1 MFARMR
7 IQDRKKQDKGAALCN
22 PFEMGHCMK
31 TKVIYKCSYC
41 GYESPKWMGKCQTC
55 DSWNTFEEI
64 TCELKTNSSTIK
76 NKTSAKR
83 LSEVLAGNS
92 DRIVTSISEFN
103 RVLGGGIVKDS
114 IIILTARPG
123 AGKSTLL
130 LQVADDVANKGY
142 KVLYASA
149 EESDSQIKS
158 RSDRILNGSKSN
170 IWVYCDTSL
179 NHVLASIEELD
190 PDLIIID
197 SIQTFTLEEH
207 NSRPGS
213 PIQTME
219 CANELLKIAKNNS
232 RPRAVIM
239 VGQMTK
245 DDEIAGLRALEH
257 LVDAVLILNGE
268 NGEELRGAWCSKNR
282 FGSTGEIGFFS
293 MTEQGMLSIDNP
305 SEFFMTQ
312 RGEGQK
318 VSGSAL
324 TVIKEGTRPIIVE
337 IESLVSKSFTP
348 YPSRIAECLRRDQ
361 LNTLISI
368 LEQRGKIN
376 LYDKN
381 VVIKTTGGLQLK
393 EQSASLAIIMCIVS
407 SVKDRAIPNDTV
419 FVADV
424 GLTGELKKVP
434 SIEARIR
441 EIDRMGFKRV
451 YIAKNTLRDSSRFKN
466 LEIIELNTLHDVI
479 LDLNM
484 KSAAKTENEF
494 TITK

>member
-1 MFARMR
+1 
-7 IQDRKKQDKGAALCN
+7 
-22 PFEMGHCMK
+22 MGRYMK
-31 TKVIYKCSYC
+31 TKVIYRCSNC
-41 GYESPKWMGKCQTC
+41 GSESPKWLGKCQNC
-55 DSWNTFEEI
+55 EEWNTFEES
-64 TCELKTNSSTIK
+64 ENQPKTTFSPSK
-76 NKTSAKR
+76 RKTSPKR
-83 LSEVLAGNS
+83 LSEVLTSNS

-158 RSDRILNGSKSN
+158 RSDRILNGRKSN
-170 IWVYCDTSL
+170 IWIYSDTSM

-232 RPRAVIM
+232 HPRAVIM

-245 DDEIAGLRALEH
+245 EDEMAGLRALEH

-324 TVIKEGTRPIIVE
+324 AVIKEGTRPIIVE

-393 EQSASLAIIMCIVS
+393 EQAVSLAIIMCIVS
-407 SVKDRAIPNDTV
+407 SVKDKAIPNDTV

-451 YIAKNTLRDSSRFKN
+451 YIAKNTLRDSLKFKN
-466 LEIIELNTLHDVI
+466 LEIIELNTLYDVI
-479 LDLNM
+479 LDLKM
-484 KSAAKTENEF
+484 KTATKTETEF
-494 TITK
+494 PIIEDI

>member
-1 MFARMR
+1 
-7 IQDRKKQDKGAALCN
+7 
-22 PFEMGHCMK
+22 MK
-31 TKVIYKCSYC
+31 TKTVYRCSHC
-41 GYESPKWMGKCQTC
+41 GCESPKWLGKCQSC
-55 DSWNTFEEI
+55 ESWNSFEEY
-64 TCELKTNSSTIK
+64 TSQPKVSSSASTR
-76 NKTSAKR
+76 KTSAKR
-83 LSEVLAGNS
+83 LSEVLPGNS

-114 IIILTARPG
+114 IVILTARPG

-130 LQVADDVANKGY
+130 LQVADDVAAKGF

-158 RSDRILNGSKSN
+158 RSDRIRGGVKSN
-170 IWVYCDTSL
+170 IWVYSDTSM
-179 NHVLASIEELD
+179 NHVLASIEDLD

-219 CANELLKIAKNNS
+219 CANELLKVAKNNS

-257 LVDAVLILNGE
+257 LVDAVLILSGE

-293 MTEQGMLSIDNP
+293 MTERGMISIDNP
-305 SEFFMTQ
+305 SEYFMTQ
-312 RGEGQK
+312 RGVDQK

-324 TVIKEGTRPIIVE
+324 TVIKEGTRPIVVE
-337 IESLVSKSFTP
+337 IESLISKSFTP

-368 LEQRGKIN
+368 LEQRGKTN

-381 VVIKTTGGLQLK
+381 VVIKTTGGLTLK
-393 EQSASLAIIMCIVS
+393 EQASSLAIIMCIVS
-407 SVKDRAIPNDTV
+407 SVKDIPIPNDTV

-451 YIAKNTLRDSSRFKN
+451 YVAKNAVRDSAKFKKV
-466 LEIIELNTLHDVI
+466 EIIELDTLYDVI
-479 LDLNM
+479 VNLKM
-484 KSAAKTENEF
+484 KS
-494 TITK
+494 

>member
-1 MFARMR
+1 
-7 IQDRKKQDKGAALCN
+7 
-22 PFEMGHCMK
+22 MGRCMK
-31 TKVIYKCSYC
+31 TKVVYRCSNC
-41 GYESPKWMGKCQTC
+41 GSESPKWLGKCQIC
-55 DSWNTFEEI
+55 EEWNTFEES
-64 TCELKTNSSTIK
+64 ENLPKTTSSTSK
-76 NKTSAKR
+76 RKTSPKR
-83 LSEVLAGNS
+83 LSEVLASNS

-130 LQVADDVANKGY
+130 LQVADDIADQGY

-149 EESDSQIKS
+149 EESESQIKS
-158 RSDRILNGSKSN
+158 RSDRILKGSKSN
-170 IWVYCDTSL
+170 IWIYSDTSM
-179 NHVLASIEELD
+179 NHVLDSIEEID

-219 CANELLKIAKNNS
+219 CANELLKIAKNS
-232 RPRAVIM
+232 TRPRAVIL

-293 MTEQGMLSIDNP
+293 MTERGMLSIDNP

-312 RGEGQK
+312 RGEDQK

-407 SVKDRAIPNDTV
+407 SVKDKSIPNDTV

-466 LEIIELNTLHDVI
+466 LQIIEMNTLYDVI

-484 KSAAKTENEF
+484 KTGPKNEVESP
-494 TITK
+494 INEDI

>member
-1 MFARMR
+1 MKECPA
-7 IQDRKKQDKGAALCN
+7 
-22 PFEMGHCMK
+22 EMGRYMK
-31 TKVIYKCSYC
+31 TKVIYRCSNC
-41 GYESPKWMGKCQTC
+41 GTESPKWLGKCHSC
-55 DSWNTFEEI
+55 EEWNTFEEL
-64 TCELKTNSSTIK
+64 ENQPQ
-76 NKTSAKR
+76 KTSSPSKRKTSPKR
-83 LSEVLAGNS
+83 LSDILASNS
-92 DRIVTSISEFN
+92 DRIVTSIGEFN

-114 IIILTARPG
+114 IFILTARPG

-130 LQVADDVANKGY
+130 LQVADDVAHQGY

-149 EESDSQIKS
+149 EESESQIKS
-158 RSDRILNGSKSN
+158 RSDRILKLSKGN
-170 IWVYCDTSL
+170 IWIYSDTSM
-179 NHVLASIEELD
+179 NNVMASIEELD

-232 RPRAVIM
+232 RPRAVIL

-393 EQSASLAIIMCIVS
+393 EQAASLAIIMCIVS
-407 SVKDRAIPNDTV
+407 SVKDKAIPNDTV

-451 YIAKNTLRDSSRFKN
+451 YIAKNALRDSSRFKN
-466 LEIIELNTLHDVI
+466 IKIMELNTLYDVI

-484 KSAAKTENEF
+484 KGSAKTETEF
-494 TITK
+494 PSPKDC

>member
-1 MFARMR
+1 
-7 IQDRKKQDKGAALCN
+7 
-22 PFEMGHCMK
+22 MK
-31 TKVIYKCSYC
+31 TKVIYRCSNC
-41 GYESPKWMGKCQTC
+41 GSESPKWLGKCPKC
-55 DSWNTFEEI
+55 AEWNTLIESEN
-64 TCELKTNSSTIK
+64 LGKTAVSER
-76 NKTSAKR
+76 KTVPKK
-83 LSEVLAGNS
+83 LSEILAGNS
-92 DRIVTSISEFN
+92 DRIVTGLHEFN

-130 LQVADDVANKGY
+130 LQVADDVARKGF

-149 EESDSQIKS
+149 EESDSQIKN
-158 RSDRILNGSKSN
+158 RFDRILPGSKSN
-170 IWVYCDTSL
+170 IWVYSDTSM
-179 NHVLASIEELD
+179 NHVLTSIEELD

-197 SIQTFTLEEH
+197 SIQTFALEDYH
-207 NSRPGS
+207 SRPGS

-219 CANELLKIAKNNS
+219 CANELLKVAKNNS

-282 FGSTGEIGFFS
+282 FGSTGEMGFFS
-293 MTEQGMLSIDNP
+293 MTEQGMMSIDNP

-312 RGEGQK
+312 RGDGRI

-368 LEQRGKIN
+368 LEQRGKVN

-381 VVIKTTGGLQLK
+381 VVIKTTGGLQIK

-407 SVKDRAIPNDTV
+407 SVKDRAIPGDTV
-419 FVADV
+419 FLADV

-434 SIEARIR
+434 AIEARIR
-441 EIDRMGFKRV
+441 EIDRMGFKRA
-451 YIAKNTLRDSSRFKN
+451 YIAKNSLRDSSKFNKV
-466 LEIIELNTLHDVI
+466 EIIELNTLYEVI
-479 LDLNM
+479 LALHM
-484 KSAAKTENEF
+484 KAEVKTETELYSVDMF
-494 TITK
+494 EEQHVESAD

>member
-1 MFARMR
+1 
-7 IQDRKKQDKGAALCN
+7 
-22 PFEMGHCMK
+22 MK
-31 TKVIYKCSYC
+31 TKVIYRCSHC

-64 TCELKTNSSTIK
+64 TSQLKPNSSSVK

-92 DRIVTSISEFN
+92 DRIVTGISEFN

-170 IWVYCDTSL
+170 IWIYSDTSM
-179 NHVLASIEELD
+179 NHVLDSIEELD

-197 SIQTFTLEEH
+197 SIQTYTLEEH

-293 MTEQGMLSIDNP
+293 MTERGMVSIDNP

-312 RGEGQK
+312 RGEGQT

-337 IESLVSKSFTP
+337 VESLVSKSFTP

-451 YIAKNTLRDSSRFKN
+451 YVGKNTVRDPSRFKN
-466 LEIIELNTLHDVI
+466 LKIIELNTLYDVI

-484 KSAAKTENEF
+484 RPVAKTDTEIPISED
-494 TITK
+494 I

>member
-1 MFARMR
+1 
-7 IQDRKKQDKGAALCN
+7 
-22 PFEMGHCMK
+22 MK
-31 TKVIYKCSYC
+31 TKVTYRCSNC
-41 GYESPKWMGKCQTC
+41 GSESPKWLGKCQNC
-55 DSWNTFEEI
+55 DSWNTFEEVI
-64 TCELKTNSSTIK
+64 SQPKTPYSQSIR
-76 NKTSAKR
+76 KTSAKK
-83 LSEVLAGNS
+83 LSEILASNS
-92 DRIVTSISEFN
+92 DRIVTNIKEFN
-103 RVLGGGIVKDS
+103 RILGGGIVKDS

-130 LQVADDVANKGY
+130 LQVADNVVSQGY

-149 EESDSQIKS
+149 EESDSQIKN
-158 RSDRILNGSKSN
+158 RSDRILNGSKSD
-170 IWVYCDTSL
+170 IWIYSDTSM
-179 NHVLASIEELD
+179 NHVLDSIEELD

-197 SIQTFTLEEH
+197 SIQTFSLEEY

-219 CANELLKIAKNNS
+219 CANELLKVAKNNR

-245 DDEIAGLRALEH
+245 EDEIAGLRALEH

-324 TVIKEGTRPIIVE
+324 AVIKEGTRPIIVE
-337 IESLVSKSFTP
+337 VESLVSKSFTP

-393 EQSASLAIIMCIVS
+393 EQSVSLAIIMCIVS
-407 SVKDRAIPNDTV
+407 SVKDKAIPNDTV

-441 EIDRMGFKRV
+441 EIDRMGFRRV
-451 YIAKNTLRDSSRFKN
+451 YVAKNAVRDAARFKK
-466 LEIIELNTLHDVI
+466 LEIVELSTLYDVI
-479 LDLNM
+479 MHLNM
-484 KSAAKTENEF
+484 KTAAKD
-494 TITK
+494 

>member
-1 MFARMR
+1 MCSSHLL
-7 IQDRKKQDKGAALCN
+7 I
-22 PFEMGHCMK
+22 EMGRYMK
-31 TKVIYKCSYC
+31 IKVIYRCSNC
-41 GYESPKWMGKCQTC
+41 GSESPKWLGKCQNC
-55 DSWNTFEEI
+55 DEWNTFEASENQ
-64 TCELKTNSSTIK
+64 LKKTFSSSER
-76 NKTSAKR
+76 KTSPKR
-83 LSEVLAGNS
+83 LSEVTTSNS

-114 IIILTARPG
+114 IIILTAGPG

-158 RSDRILNGSKSN
+158 RSDRILNGNKSN
-170 IWVYCDTSL
+170 IWIYCDTSM

-213 PIQTME
+213 PSQTME
-219 CANELLKIAKNNS
+219 CANELLKIAKKNS
-232 RPRAVIM
+232 RSRAVIM

-282 FGSTGEIGFFS
+282 FGSTGEMGFFS
-293 MTEQGMLSIDNP
+293 MTERGMLSIDNP

-312 RGEGQK
+312 REEGQK

-324 TVIKEGTRPIIVE
+324 TVIKKGTRPIIVE

-368 LEQRGKIN
+368 LEQRSKIN

-393 EQSASLAIIMCIVS
+393 EQSVSLAVIMCIVS
-407 SVKDRAIPNDTV
+407 SVKDKAIPNDIV

-451 YIAKNTLRDSSRFKN
+451 YIAKNTLKDSSRFNN
-466 LEIIELNTLHDVI
+466 LEIVEFNTLEDVI

-484 KSAAKTENEF
+484 KASAKTEAEF
-494 TITK
+494 SSTEDI

>member
-1 MFARMR
+1 
-7 IQDRKKQDKGAALCN
+7 
-22 PFEMGHCMK
+22 MK
-31 TKVIYKCSYC
+31 NKVTYRCSNC
-41 GYESPKWMGKCQTC
+41 GYEGPKWMGKCQNC
-55 DSWNTFEEI
+55 DEWNTFEELI
-64 TCELKTNSSTIK
+64 SLPKTTSNP
-76 NKTSAKR
+76 NRRKTSAKR
-83 LSEVLAGNS
+83 LSEVVSGNS

-114 IIILTARPG
+114 IIILTAKPG

-130 LQVADDVANKGY
+130 LQVADDVASKGY

-158 RSDRILNGSKSN
+158 RSDRILNGSN
-170 IWVYCDTSL
+170 DIWIYSDTSM
-179 NHVLASIEELD
+179 NNVLATVDELD

-197 SIQTFTLEEH
+197 SIQTFNLEEH

-219 CANELLKIAKNNS
+219 CANELLKIAKNSS

-293 MTEQGMLSIDNP
+293 MTEQGMVSIDNP

-312 RGEGQK
+312 RGVGQK

-324 TVIKEGTRPIIVE
+324 TVIKEGSRPIIVE

-361 LNTLISI
+361 LNTMISI

-393 EQSASLAIIMCIVS
+393 EQSVSLAIILCIVS

-434 SIEARIR
+434 SIDARLR

-451 YIAKNTLRDSSRFKN
+451 YVAKNTVRDPSRFKSI
-466 LEIIELNTLHDVI
+466 EIIELNTLYDVI
-479 LDLNM
+479 VHLNM
-484 KSAAKTENEF
+484 
-494 TITK
+494 

>member
-1 MFARMR
+1 
-7 IQDRKKQDKGAALCN
+7 
-22 PFEMGHCMK
+22 MGLYMK
-31 TKVIYKCSYC
+31 TKVIYRCSNC
-41 GYESPKWMGKCQTC
+41 GSESPKWLGKCHSC
-55 DSWNTFEEI
+55 EEWNTYEEL
-64 TCELKTNSSTIK
+64 ENQSQKTSSTNK
-76 NKTSAKR
+76 KKTSPKR
-83 LSEVLAGNS
+83 LSEILASNS
-92 DRIVTSISEFN
+92 HRIVTSIGEFN

-130 LQVADDVANKGY
+130 LQVADDVAHQGY

-149 EESDSQIKS
+149 EESESQIKS
-158 RSDRILNGSKSN
+158 RSDRILNGSKRN
-170 IWVYCDTSL
+170 IWIYSDTSM
-179 NHVLASIEELD
+179 NNVLASIEELD
-190 PDLIIID
+190 PDLIIVD

-219 CANELLKIAKNNS
+219 CANELLKIAKSNS
-232 RPRAVIM
+232 RPRAVIL

-257 LVDAVLILNGE
+257 MVDAVLILNGE

-407 SVKDRAIPNDTV
+407 SVKDKAIPNDTV

-434 SIEARIR
+434 SIDARIR

-451 YIAKNTLRDSSRFKN
+451 YIAKNALRDTSRFKN
-466 LEIIELNTLHDVI
+466 LKIIELNTLYDVI

-484 KSAAKTENEF
+484 KGVVKTETQFPSTE
-494 TITK
+494 